1 MPSILPPK
9 APNLN
14 LAPRQ
19 YDVAQQ
25 EKFANQ
31 LRLYF
36 VQLDNTNSELI
47 KAVNSLNVMVW
58 LNSGEM

>member
-1 MPSILPPK
+1 MSNILPAK

-14 LAPRQ
+14 IAPRQ
-19 YDVAQQ
+19 YDAAQQ
-25 EKFANQ
+25 EKFSNQ

-36 VQLDNTNSELI
+36 VQLDNVNSELI
-47 KAVNSLNVMVW
+47 KAVNNLNVTVW